1 MQDLLFLCHRIPYP
15 PDKGDKIRAWHMLRH
30 LAQTHRVHLGCLA
43 DDPADLV
50 HLPRLRQLCASV
62 ECPSIGKRSQRLHA
76 LARLRPGRPLT
87 LDYFHH
93 PGLQA
98 WVDRTLRPGTVGRV
112 FVFSSAMAQY
122 VMHHVMHHGA
132 TAAIMDMVDVDS
144 EKWAT
149 YAQQARAPMR
159 LVWARE
165 GRTLL
170 AYERRVAAW
179 FGHTLFVSED
189 ECRRFVAL
197 APESRGRAG
206 WVENGVDLDYFS
218 TVHAGPSPYSDKFAI
233 VFTGTMDYRPN
244 ADAVEFFARAVLPL
258 VRARHPA
265 ASFHIVGASPNPA
278 VQALAVL
285 PGVSVAGRVADIRP
299 YMAHAALAVAPLRI
313 ARGIQNKV
321 LEAMAMARPV
331 LVSPQALEGLRA
343 EPGRDLLVAE
353 QPAAMAE
360 RAAEVLEGG
369 HAGLGAAAR
378 ATVERTYSWSATL
391 QRLDRL
397 MAA

>member
-1 MQDLLFLCHRIPYP
+1 MDPRDL
-15 PDKGDKIRAWHMLRH
+15 PDAVD
-30 LAQTHRVHLGCLA
+30 LA
-43 DDPADLV
+43 DDPADLA
-50 HLPRLRQLCASV
+50 HLPLLRQLCASV
-62 ECPSIGKRSQRLHA
+62 ECPAISKSRQRLHA

-93 PGLQA
+93 SGLQA
-98 WVDRTLRPGTVGRV
+98 WVDHTLRTGAIGQV

-122 VMHHVMHHGA
+122 VMHRSPTG
-132 TAAIMDMVDVDS
+132 AIMDMVDVDS

-149 YAQQARAPMR
+149 YAQQARPPMR

-165 GRTLL
+165 ARTLL
-170 AYERRVAAW
+170 AYERQVAAW

-197 APESRGRAG
+197 APESRERAG

-218 TVHAGPSPYSDKFAI
+218 AAHAGPSPYLDRSAI

-244 ADAVEFFARAVLPL
+244 VDAVEFFAHAVLPL
-258 VRARHPA
+258 VRARHPE
-265 ASFHIVGASPNPA
+265 ASFHIVGASPSPA
-278 VQALAVL
+278 VQALSAL
-285 PGVSVAGRVADIRP
+285 PGVSVVGRVADIRP

-343 EPGRDLLVAE
+343 NPGHDLLMADE
-353 QPAAMAE
+353 PAAMAE

-369 HAGLGAAAR
+369 HPGLGDAAR
-378 ATVERTYSWSATL
+378 TTVERTYSWSATL

>member
-50 HLPRLRQLCASV
+50 HLPLLRQLCASV

-93 PGLQA
+93 AGLQA
-98 WVDRTLRPGTVGRV
+98 WVDRTMRAGTVGRV

-122 VMHHVMHHGA
+122 VMHHAMHHGTA
-132 TAAIMDMVDVDS
+132 TAIMDMVDVDS

-149 YAQQARAPMR
+149 YAQQARLPMR
-159 LVWARE
+159 PVWARE

-170 AYERRVAAW
+170 AYERQVAAW

-189 ECRRFVAL
+189 ECRRFVDL

-206 WVENGVDLDYFS
+206 WVENGVDLEYFS
-218 TVHAGPSPYSDKFAI
+218 MAHAGSSPYPDRSAI

-244 ADAVEFFARAVLPL
+244 VDAVEFFARAVLPL

-265 ASFHIVGASPNPA
+265 ATFHIVGASPNPA
-278 VQALAVL
+278 VQALAAL
-285 PGVSVAGRVADIRP
+285 PGVSVAGWVADIRP

-343 EPGRDLLVAE
+343 NPGHDLLVAE
-353 QPAAMAE
+353 TPDAMAE
-360 RAAEVLEGG
+360 RAAEVLQGG
-369 HAGLGAAAR
+369 HPGLGAAAR
-378 ATVERTYSWSATL
+378 ATVERSYSWAAAL

>member
-1 MQDLLFLCHRIPYP
+1 MQELLFLCHRIPYP

-43 DDPADLV
+43 DDPADLA
-50 HLPRLRQLCASV
+50 HLPLLRQLCASV
-62 ECPSIGKRSQRLHA
+62 ECPSIGKRRQRLHA
-76 LARLRPGRPLT
+76 LARLRPGRPLP
-87 LDYFHH
+87 LDCF
-93 PGLQA
+93 PPAGLQA
-98 WVDRTLRPGTVGRV
+98 WVDRTLRTGTIGRV

-122 VMHHVMHHGA
+122 VMHHGSA
-132 TAAIMDMVDVDS
+132 AAIMDMVDVDS

-149 YAQQARAPMR
+149 YAQQARLPMR
-159 LVWARE
+159 PVWARE

-170 AYERRVAAW
+170 AYERQVAAW

-197 APESRGRAG
+197 APESRERAG
-206 WVENGVDLDYFS
+206 WVENGVDLEFFS
-218 TVHAGPSPYSDKFAI
+218 AAHAGPPPYPDRSAI

-244 ADAVEFFARAVLPL
+244 VDAVEFFARAVLPL

-265 ASFHIVGASPNPA
+265 ASFHIVGASPSPA
-278 VQALAVL
+278 VQALAAL

-343 EPGRDLLVAE
+343 NPGHDLLVAE
-353 QPAAMAE
+353 TPDAMAD
-360 RAAEVLEGG
+360 RAVEVLQGG
-369 HAGLGAAAR
+369 HPGLGAAAR
-378 ATVERTYSWSATL
+378 ATVERCYSWSATL